1 MVLAGFHGSS
11 LHYHDP
17 IELVSVLAERGFG
30 CLAIQPRRGLL
41 DPFAETESFDRLLR
55 VVAEHELQLVIDLDA
70 PFYDD
75 PTRYQWP
82 SFFDH
87 QASIDQ
93 HAVSPHQSGARQQ
106 PSQSSAA
113 ERLQRWIEWIAK
125 KDWRPAALTF
135 STGQAKETDT
145 FSTAANQAMLDSLV
159 EQLQPLLELA
169 QSEAVRLA
177 LRPAAKHAIATVAH
191 FERFCQWLDGAGE
204 LGLAA
209 DVGEMLLGGEI
220 PIGARL
226 ARMQHKLSCV
236 YLCEPEMTDGRDIS
250 FGGGDIDFARVW
262 AAISESGFQGP
273 AVFRAL
279 GQGQQGLA
287 LVDQVQAILSASR

>member
-41 DPFAETESFDRLLR
+41 DPFAGTEAFDRLIH
-55 VVAEHELQLVIDLDA
+55 VATEHGMQLVIDLDA

-75 PTRYQWP
+75 PRRYQWP
-82 SFFDH
+82 SFFEPH
-87 QASIDQ
+87 SRSAQ
-93 HAVSPHQSGARQQ
+93 HAG
-106 PSQSSAA
+106 QSSAA
-113 ERLQRWIEWIAK
+113 DRLQRWVQWIAE

-135 STGQAKETDT
+135 STGRANETDN
-145 FSTAANQAMLDSLV
+145 FSTTAHQAILDSLV
-159 EQLQPLLELA
+159 EQLQPVLELA
-169 QSEAVRLA
+169 QRLAVSLA

-191 FERFCQWLDGAGE
+191 FERFCQWIDGGGE

-262 AAISESGFQGP
+262 AAIAESGFKGP

-287 LVDQVQAILSASR
+287 LVDQVQAILSAGR